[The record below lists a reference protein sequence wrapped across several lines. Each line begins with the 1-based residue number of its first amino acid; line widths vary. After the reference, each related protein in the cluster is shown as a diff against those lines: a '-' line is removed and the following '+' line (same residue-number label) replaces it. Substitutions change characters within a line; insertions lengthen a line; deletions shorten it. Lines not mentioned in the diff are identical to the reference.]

1 MWNMSPRTLAK
12 GKVFVARTIYLVMGF
27 AEQRSFGE
35 LLPGYVKIFHTS
47 VTLAGWSLTLITGLS
62 YLLAPVIRILIDMT
76 SLRFVALVG
85 GTVYG
90 MSFIILGLFAK
101 NIWHV
106 FVLHTLIGLS
116 SASVNLATYIA
127 IGEQFETSFGVANSA
142 SYLIASIIGITF
154 PLLVLY
160 FNVTYGL
167 RWTLMLYGAISLHL
181 IAGGLWVTSRKTAQ
195 FNITSDGVSS
205 TNHSSQPSLVRAHP
219 TVVLLFLF
227 YGVTFTI
234 SVGYSLVLYPFGLEK
249 DLPLEKAAL
258 LISWYSIGS
267 VFGRLYIFLVFK
279 WQLEY
284 RKDVIV
290 VPITIEVALQLAS
303 IYSSNAVVI
312 SLGAAVAGFATGT
325 SFTWASSV
333 IREISCE
340 MHFRS
345 AVAWLTTFA
354 GVGATFAGLFAGWIH
369 GINQSYQYVVMSYVG
384 LSIIQCLLALA
395 ILVLKQ
401 DKECH
406 VSPSATENSCSMNDL
421 QAGTSKKR

>member
-1 MWNMSPRTLAK
+1 
-12 GKVFVARTIYLVMGF
+12 
-27 AEQRSFGE
+27 
-35 LLPGYVKIFHTS
+35 
-47 VTLAGWSLTLITGLS
+47 
-62 YLLAPVIRILIDMT
+62 PVIRILIDMT

-116 SASVNLATYIA
+116 SASVNLATYVA

-142 SYLIASIIGITF
+142 SYLIASIIGIIF

-181 IAGGLWVTSRKTAQ
+181 NRRWTLGDVKENCTIQ
-195 FNITSDGVSS
+195 
-205 TNHSSQPSLVRAHP
+205 HSVRRCVIHQSQLT
-219 TVVLLFLF
+219 TV
-227 YGVTFTI
+227 
-234 SVGYSLVLYPFGLEK
+234 
-249 DLPLEKAAL
+249 A
-258 LISWYSIGS
+258 
-267 VFGRLYIFLVFK
+267 R
-279 WQLEY
+279 
-284 RKDVIV
+284 R
-290 VPITIEVALQLAS
+290 
-303 IYSSNAVVI
+303 
-312 SLGAAVAGFATGT
+312 
-325 SFTWASSV
+325 
-333 IREISCE
+333 ISCE

-406 VSPSATENSCSMNDL
+406 VSPSATENSCSMNEPSGWHIEKTVNVEINLKMNGISTQVLHGSRGGGGGGD
-421 QAGTSKKR
+421 GRGGEGVSHPNHTNVKV